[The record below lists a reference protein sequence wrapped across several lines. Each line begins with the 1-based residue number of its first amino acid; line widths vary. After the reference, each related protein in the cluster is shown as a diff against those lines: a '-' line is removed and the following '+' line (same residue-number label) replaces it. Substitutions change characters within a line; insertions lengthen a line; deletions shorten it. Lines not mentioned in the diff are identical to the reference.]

1 MASYLS
7 PTGEQDIPI
16 RARVAM
22 RGQWA
27 LAIGLLILSAAGAP
41 NLASA
46 VDRDNSGAE
55 HRLINQQRLQQLKQN
70 KHHAHVSMP
79 SNVTTSLEAF
89 QAKIASLDTSIT
101 TLISTEST
109 LLTSLQAAQT
119 QIATLQARIATLE
132 NRPAGTGGVPDLEKY
147 VTIDPNPINGVKG
160 PNLIF
165 RGVNVHVQSGSGA
178 TVDAATGLGNVI
190 IGYNETD
197 PAVGLPRNG
206 SHNLVGGQMNSFSSS
221 GGVVFGL
228 RNAIRG
234 QYAAILSGERNVATG
249 VTSSILG
256 GGQNNAS
263 GQYSTILGGQLNVA
277 PTPYTIQPELQ
288 AGGG

>member
-1 MASYLS
+1 MASHPS
-7 PTGEQDIPI
+7 PAGEQDIPI
-16 RARVAM
+16 REWAALNV
-22 RGQWA
+22 QCA
-27 LAIGLLILSAAGAP
+27 LAIGVLILSVAAAP
-41 NLASA
+41 ASA
-46 VDRDNSGAE
+46 GDDNHSGAG
-55 HRLINQQRLQQLKQN
+55 HRLINQQRLEQLKQN
-70 KHHAHVSMP
+70 NQHAHGTP
-79 SNVTTSLEAF
+79 ASNVTTSIAAL
-89 QAKIASLDTSIT
+89 QAKIASLDMSIT
-101 TLISTEST
+101 TLANTDST
-109 LLTSLQAAQT
+109 LLTNLQAAQA
-119 QIATLQARIATLE
+119 QIAGLQARIAMLE
-132 NRPAGTGGVPDLEKY
+132 SRPAGSGGVPDLEKY
-147 VTIDPNPINGVKG
+147 VSIDPNPINGVKG

-178 TVDAATGLGNVI
+178 TIDAATGLGNVI

-221 GGVVFGL
+221 GGVVFGV

-234 QYAAILSGERNVATG
+234 QYAAILSGERNVASG